1 MDFLTKIKQELNEVQ
16 HAAVTDVLGPKM
28 IIAGA
33 GSGKT
38 RVLTYRL
45 AFILDQGIEDA
56 DPQNLLA
63 LTFTNK
69 AAKEMKERIIKLIG
83 PKAKGIQMGTFH
95 SVFARLLRAHAEKLG
110 FTNSFTIYDDD
121 DCLSL
126 IRTIMKELNYD
137 NKVMKER
144 NVLNFIGRAKNVLFN
159 AAECKK
165 IVADEFS
172 DKAQKIY
179 AIYEDRA
186 KKANAMDFGD
196 LLMKPVELF
205 KKHPEVLASYQKFFK
220 FIMIDE
226 YQDTNGA
233 QYELTKMLAAH
244 HQNICVV
251 GDDAQS
257 IYAFRGAN
265 IQNILGFEKEYKGN
279 PNFRTY
285 KLEQNYRSTSV
296 IVSAANTVISNNR
309 DQIKKNTF
317 TQNELGDLIEV
328 IEADSEQDEAKR
340 VCDDIRAVKH
350 IKNYFNKDFAILY
363 RTNAQSRAM
372 EDALRRAGLKYK
384 VFGGT
389 SFYKRKEIKDIVA
402 YLRLAI
408 NPNDEQ
414 ALVRVINYPT
424 RGISDATVK
433 SLTDFAAKNNISVW
447 EAMDKTNE
455 VGLANRAGNSVR
467 EFKKVIVRPCQEKAQ
482 TADAYESLKFIATHS
497 GILKDLHAD
506 KTVEGLARW
515 ENIQELINAA
525 KAFTESDTDST
536 SLEAFLAEISLF
548 SDTDA
553 DDKDDDFITLMTIH
567 SAKGLEFKAVY
578 LVGLEEGIFP
588 GFNSIET
595 RADLEEERRL
605 FYVAVTRAEK
615 KLTITYA
622 TSRLRYGNIQRN
634 DPSRFL
640 LEMDSKFLK
649 HSKNQNVA
657 TTLPKTVPNM
667 PNFKP
672 VTTAQPKPQ
681 MQTPSM
687 PNFIPSNPDKIA
699 KGDIVIHQKFGK
711 GTVLTR
717 EGVADNAKVTVDFEQ
732 GGQRVLL
739 LKYAK
744 LMVIA

>member
-1 MDFLTKIKQELNEVQ
+1 
-16 HAAVTDVLGPKM
+16 
-28 IIAGA
+28 
-33 GSGKT
+33 
-38 RVLTYRL
+38 
-45 AFILDQGIEDA
+45 
-56 DPQNLLA
+56 
-63 LTFTNK
+63 
-69 AAKEMKERIIKLIG
+69 
-83 PKAKGIQMGTFH
+83 
-95 SVFARLLRAHAEKLG
+95 
-110 FTNSFTIYDDD
+110 
-121 DCLSL
+121 
-126 IRTIMKELNYD
+126 
-137 NKVMKER
+137 
-144 NVLNFIGRAKNVLFN
+144 
-159 AAECKK
+159 
-165 IVADEFS
+165 
-172 DKAQKIY
+172 
-179 AIYEDRA
+179 
-186 KKANAMDFGD
+186 
-196 LLMKPVELF
+196 
-205 KKHPEVLASYQKFFK
+205 
-220 FIMIDE
+220 
-226 YQDTNGA
+226 
-233 QYELTKMLAAH
+233 
-244 HQNICVV
+244 
-251 GDDAQS
+251 
-257 IYAFRGAN
+257 
-265 IQNILGFEKEYKGN
+265 
-279 PNFRTY
+279 
-285 KLEQNYRSTSV
+285 
-296 IVSAANTVISNNR
+296 
-309 DQIKKNTF
+309 
-317 TQNELGDLIEV
+317 
-328 IEADSEQDEAKR
+328 
-340 VCDDIRAVKH
+340 
-350 IKNYFNKDFAILY
+350 
-363 RTNAQSRAM
+363 M
-372 EDALRRAGLKYK
+372 EDSLRRAGLKYK

-408 NPNDEQ
+408 NPTDEQ

-467 EFKKVIVRPCQEKAQ
+467 EFKKVIIRPCQEKAQ

-525 KAFTESDTDST
+525 KAFTESEADST

-548 SDTDA
+548 AEADTDE
-553 DDKDDDFITLMTIH
+553 KDDDFITLMTIH

-588 GFNSIET
+588 GFNAIET

-640 LEMDSKFLK
+640 LEMDTKFLK

-687 PNFIPSNPDKIA
+687 PNFVPTNPDKIA

-744 LMVIA
+744 LMVI

>member
-1 MDFLTKIKQELNEVQ
+1 MDFLTKIIQELNEVQ
-16 HAAVTDVLGPKM
+16 HAAVTDVIGPKM

-179 AIYEDRA
+179 AIYEERA

-205 KKHPEVLASYQKFFK
+205 KKHPEILASYQRFFK

-233 QYELTKMLAAH
+233 QYELTKMLAANH
-244 HQNICVV
+244 HNICVV

-317 TQNELGDLIEV
+317 TQNELGDLIDV

-340 VCDDIRAVKH
+340 VCDDIRANKQ

-372 EDALRRAGLKYK
+372 EDSLRRAGLKYK

-408 NPNDEQ
+408 NPTDEQ

-467 EFKKVIVRPCQEKAQ
+467 EFKKVIIRPCQEKAQ

-525 KAFTESDTDST
+525 KAFTESEADST

-548 SDTDA
+548 AEADTDE
-553 DDKDDDFITLMTIH
+553 KDDDFITLMTIH

-588 GFNSIET
+588 GFNAIET

-640 LEMDSKFLK
+640 LEMDTKFLK

-687 PNFIPSNPDKIA
+687 PNFVPTNPDKIA

-744 LMVIA
+744 LMII

>member
-1 MDFLTKIKQELNEVQ
+1 
-16 HAAVTDVLGPKM
+16 M